1 MSIRAAGRR
10 TASTELCELVVSG
23 QVMAGLG
30 RRKRQSKLVVML
42 SWRCHSATRAM
53 TSSYARPSPQ
63 SSSSPRRPFCIAE
76 LADRATHNL
85 WDPSKGLKQWLKA
98 ADGFRKAGRGYHEAG
113 DLEAAFVEFA
123 KAATIIL
130 ERLPSHKEYF
140 TLLTATQ
147 RHNLGLVSPQY
158 YILSFSLLFSSSR
171 DPMDGRRSRA

>member
-1 MSIRAAGRR
+1 
-10 TASTELCELVVSG
+10 
-23 QVMAGLG
+23 
-30 RRKRQSKLVVML
+30 
-42 SWRCHSATRAM
+42 M

-85 WDPSKGLKQWLKA
+85 WDSSKGLKQWLKA
-98 ADGFRKAGRGYHEAG
+98 ADGFRKAGRAYHEAS

-130 ERLPSHKEYF
+130 EKLPTHKEYF

-147 RHNLGLVSPQY
+147 RHNLGLVSPQH
-158 YILSFSLLFSSSR
+158 ILVLTFFLYFFISRSDGWTPFLGAMHVWVSHMPVPLDHVLTRSRELTLMYLGYRTAKTSSSI
-171 DPMDGRRSRA
+171 SVI